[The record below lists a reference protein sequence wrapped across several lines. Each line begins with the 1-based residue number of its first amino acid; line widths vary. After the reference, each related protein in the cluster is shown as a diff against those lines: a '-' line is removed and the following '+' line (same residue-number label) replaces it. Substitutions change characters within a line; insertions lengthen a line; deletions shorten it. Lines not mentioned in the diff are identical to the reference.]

1 MDIPPYERVAF
12 EQEIARTLSHDM
24 AVFADRCRQNEQRC
38 YALVS
43 AGQCEEIKQDCQ
55 DDSRMARLVQR
66 HALEVEA
73 LFQHTAEAALASIG
87 PWLIELPLSSQGA
100 AVAPELLH
108 ELALEAG
115 VVHALSM
122 VSSPLR
128 SLTLANHLRSWMRG
142 LILPDPSLVGD
153 EAVGAVLRWFDPR
166 IGFDMVSLWPESE
179 QRDFMRAF
187 TWAGWDARFEPR
199 GTRCSRPRAPASA
212 ERTEPLPLDM
222 PLLQAIAPLSRA
234 EELLDDVRQ
243 QAEAKAF
250 DHIAPALQRWV
261 ASLVSLAWMIRLG
274 NEDQKLPGFG
284 THAEAQDVAI
294 ARFLEKQ
301 VAKDPF
307 HFKTL
312 QEFQLRD
319 PGGVFARSLP
329 GHRTGLDAR
338 LKSWHPVKRLPARP
352 LNVQARVL
360 CERGLC
366 DAGAALAAG
375 VLRSATQKASGH
387 RRRGGLGARHAVHRP
402 VGVPRRHCLDRWQ
415 RGLGWLEPGQV

>member
-1 MDIPPYERVAF
+1 MDIPRYERVAF
-12 EQEIARTLSHDM
+12 EQEIARTLSHDL
-24 AVFADRCRQNEQRC
+24 AVFADLCRQNEQRC

-43 AGQCEEIKQDCQ
+43 TGQCEEIKQDRQ
-55 DDSRMARLVQR
+55 YDSRMARLVQR

-199 GTRCSRPRAPASA
+199 GMRCSRPRAPASA

-234 EELLDDVRQ
+234 DELLDDVRQ

-261 ASLVSLAWMIRLG
+261 AIDQLSAIQRLAIDDHDSKITLLHHALSLHPGLSRLSGLEERLA
-274 NEDQKLPGFG
+274 E
-284 THAEAQDVAI
+284 EA
-294 ARFLEKQ
+294 RS
-301 VAKDPF
+301 
-307 HFKTL
+307 
-312 QEFQLRD
+312 
-319 PGGVFARSLP
+319 GGVLA
-329 GHRTGLDAR
+329 HVLDAQPQQWWQEQR
-338 LKSWHPVKRLPARP
+338 QV
-352 LNVQARVL
+352 
-360 CERGLC
+360 
-366 DAGAALAAG
+366 AAG
-375 VLRSATQKASGH
+375 VWAQWAYHFLMPLQMRLAISGVAH
-387 RRRGGLGARHAVHRP
+387 PFTALLPAALHAA
-402 VGVPRRHCLDRWQ
+402 
-415 RGLGWLEPGQV
+415 